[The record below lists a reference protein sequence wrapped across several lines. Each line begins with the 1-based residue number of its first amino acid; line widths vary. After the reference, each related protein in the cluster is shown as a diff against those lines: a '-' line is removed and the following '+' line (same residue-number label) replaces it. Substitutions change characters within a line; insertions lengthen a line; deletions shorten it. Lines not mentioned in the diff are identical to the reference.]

1 MTVTT
6 DYMFWMLAA
15 CVQVHSEGGIRVG
28 AGING
33 AIVIVILTDRDP
45 LGSSELLFHVSGE
58 LLFQV
63 MSDQWSDSPKR
74 GRRRARV
81 PGPHPRSCVWQTR
94 Q

>member
-28 AGING
+28 AGVNG
-33 AIVIVILTDRDP
+33 AIVIVILTDRNP
-45 LGSSELLFHVSGE
+45 LGSSE

-74 GRRRARV
+74 GRWRARV
-81 PGPHPRSCVWQTR
+81 PSPHPRSCVWQTR

>member
-28 AGING
+28 AGVNG
-33 AIVIVILTDRDP
+33 AIVIVILTDRNP
-45 LGSSELLFHVSGE
+45 LGSSE